1 MCPAVP
7 LFRPNLLKHRIT
19 DLTAQELRAWGIQGL
34 LLDVDNTLTT
44 HDSQELSDAV
54 KAWLDAMQAEGFS
67 LMIVSNA
74 KESRVQPFA
83 DRIGL
88 AFEYRACKP
97 LWFGF
102 LRACRRLGLK
112 KSQCV
117 VIGDQL
123 FTDLLGAKW
132 AGIRCVQV
140 MPIELE
146 VGKPFMMFKRRLER
160 ILMKDKG
167 DLV

>member
-1 MCPAVP
+1 MP
-7 LFRPNLLKHRIT
+7 LFRPDLLKRRIT
-19 DLTAQELRAWGIQGL
+19 DLTAEELRAWGIQGL

-44 HDSQELSDAV
+44 HDSQALADEV

-88 AFEYRACKP
+88 EFEYRACKP

-102 LRACRRLGLK
+102 ARARRRLGLK

-140 MPIELE
+140 LPIELE
-146 VGKPFMMFKRRLER
+146 IGKPFMMFKRRLER
-160 ILMKDKG
+160 VLMKGSG
-167 DLV
+167 DAV

>member
-1 MCPAVP
+1 MK
-7 LFRPNLLKHRIT
+7 LFQPDLLKRRIT
-19 DLTAQELRAWGIQGL
+19 DLTESDLRAWGIQGL

-44 HDSQELSDAV
+44 HDSQALSDEV
-54 KAWLDAMQAEGFS
+54 EAWIEYMREVGFS

-74 KESRVQPFA
+74 KESRVKPFA

-88 AFEYRACKP
+88 AFEYRAAKP
-97 LWFGF
+97 LGIGF
-102 LRACRRLGLK
+102 ARARRRLGLS

-123 FTDLLGAKW
+123 FTDLLGAKC

-140 MPIELE
+140 LPIELE
-146 VGKPFMMFKRRLER
+146 YGKPFMMFKRRLER
-160 ILMKDKG
+160 WLMKGSG
-167 DLV
+167 DTV